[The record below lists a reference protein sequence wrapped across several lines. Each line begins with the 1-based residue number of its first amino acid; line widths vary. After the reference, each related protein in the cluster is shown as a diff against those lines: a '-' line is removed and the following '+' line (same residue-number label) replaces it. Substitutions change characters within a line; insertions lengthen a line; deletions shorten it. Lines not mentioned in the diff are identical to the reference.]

1 LFVDNTEVMNH
12 LAELYPHMGRHR
24 ESMTLVEK
32 VLKKDQ
38 YFLIAILLKADLL
51 IGVSCIVTY

>member
-1 LFVDNTEVMNH
+1 MNH

-24 ESMTLVEK
+24 DGMTLVEK

-38 YFLIAILLKADLL
+38 YFLMAMLLKADLL
-51 IGVSCIVTY
+51 IEVSCTNI

>member
-1 LFVDNTEVMNH
+1 MNH
-12 LAELYPHMGRHR
+12 LAELYLHMGRHR